1 MIVLTSHV
9 LTLYSLKMTKGSPRM
24 SARALSIYINPLVHK
39 FEKKKIILTIV
50 QQVLMAET
58 NRPECV
64 RLWREYIELILFR
77 GSIFV
82 SRQVSI
88 KFHRLEHVQKLFL
101 CSLPQ
106 IWSPIA
112 FLTSCLI
119 LATVNGGLVFTRN
132 LLTQY
137 IDGGCFGLSTVA
149 LRSDTQAVAAFIL
162 AIAVIAVIAEV
173 VILVI
178 RAGQFGIKIKEINKY
193 LTILLVVVS

>member
-1 MIVLTSHV
+1 
-9 LTLYSLKMTKGSPRM
+9 
-24 SARALSIYINPLVHK
+24 
-39 FEKKKIILTIV
+39 
-50 QQVLMAET
+50 MAET

-88 KFHRLEHVQKLFL
+88 KFHGLEHVQKLFL

-112 FLTSCLI
+112 FVTSCLI

>member
-1 MIVLTSHV
+1 MFRQTSMLSRTDDYLNISCAH
-9 LTLYSLKMTKGSPRM
+9 TLFIKNDERKPTRE
-24 SARALSIYINPLVHK
+24 RAGFVHPYIATRALVHK

-162 AIAVIAVIAEV
+162 
-173 VILVI
+173 
-178 RAGQFGIKIKEINKY
+178 Q
-193 LTILLVVVS
+193 LLQWLLKW